1 MYHMSA
7 GLESNKRRKAKRY
20 SHYRVAGKCLV
31 CGANIII
38 VPRAKNKDCWL
49 QKSSLRVCQFC
60 RPTATW
66 APHHSRQKIVWDF
79 LEIARWFSDEAHMKA
94 VIYFF

>member
-20 SHYRVAGKCLV
+20 SHYGVAGKCLV
-31 CGANIII
+31 CGAKIII
-38 VPRAKNKDCWL
+38 VPCAKNKDCWL
-49 QKSSLRVCQFC
+49 KKVPFVCANSAGQLPPGLLIIRGKKLFG
-60 RPTATW
+60 
-66 APHHSRQKIVWDF
+66 IF

-94 VIYFF
+94 VIYF